1 MNTRIYISL
10 MSLCALISVSCAE
23 KIVDERPIKNNGDVG
38 FTTVIYQNPVIRNNC
53 PDPSVFDDRAR
64 SGYFYAI
71 STQNGTSDTETV
83 VYMPFYRS
91 KDMVNW

>member
-38 FTTVIYQNPVIRNNC
+38 FTTVIYQNPVSI
-53 PDPSVFDDRAR
+53 
-64 SGYFYAI
+64 I
-71 STQNGTSDTETV
+71 QNSKAQHFKTV
-83 VYMPFYRS
+83 I
-91 KDMVNW
+91 